1 MRAETR
7 IPVAVHCE
15 MQSIVMFSEL
25 LAVSSLHWLITDS
38 TKLPNSPHDIHLQL
52 MYLWIVFAIVLLVL
66 FYYAGT
72 CWLCHVR
79 LRSQWPA
86 NRGNS
91 FELLIPLCFRSWS
104 VFFPVLCNNLMC
116 LVLESVAVSG
126 ALLTVTLGSSFIRH
140 RHCLCRYHCQQL
152 SADDGDSRKAG
163 LSAFSVCNWT
173 YDILHMLNHD
183 VFLHVSPY
191 QNLPV

>member
-126 ALLTVTLGSSFIRH
+126 ALLTVTLGSSFVRH
-140 RHCLCRYHCQQL
+140 RRCLDVVTTVVSS
-152 SADDGDSRKAG
+152 SALMMVTRGRLDLVHFQCVIG
-163 LSAFSVCNWT
+163 LMISCACSIATCF
-173 YDILHMLNHD
+173 
-183 VFLHVSPY
+183 
-191 QNLPV
+191 